1 MFCFKMKVTIKL
13 DKYNIINHY
22 RSRQV
27 KLAKQ
32 KLPQKKNMFIAAGYV
47 CNLKYLILI
56 DQQNI

>member
-1 MFCFKMKVTIKL
+1 MKVTIKL
-13 DKYNIINHY
+13 EKYNIINHY

-32 KLPQKKNMFIAAGYV
+32 KIPQKKNMFIAAGYV